1 RRRPGGEVAGEHHQP
16 EGGEGHP
23 AGDVDRLEPPPEAPE
38 QLHEPE
44 TGEAERHAD
53 AHDVGD
59 EPPDPSRDGV
69 LGGGS
74 GEHHREYRSDAG
86 GPPEGER
93 HPHHRRRPSPQAG
106 GTDVEA
112 ALPLQEAER
121 SPVGDRHRHDED
133 AHHHDHHSGDRGQFG
148 QVAPDHLGQRGGRR
162 SEGSEH
168 DREPG
173 DEQADPGEHPPR
185 RHRPGAHI
193 GGRVT
198 RHHGQV
204 AGKERQDTRRHE
216 RAHPPAESHYRLEKE
231 PGFRQTL
238 CHGTS
243 VPRKPRNSASPTLR
257 RSMRAP
263 AVLRPFLPTVPL
275 RADDKWMI
283 FLLWVTGVAMGWA
296 QVEPSSLVPFTR
308 IDLGVSQGGMSLI
321 LSIAR
326 FAAFFAVFVGAL
338 ADRIGRRRPLI
349 GSLALLLTA
358 TGLSALAPTPVLYG
372 AAQALARVGAA
383 ATAALAVVAMAEGVS
398 PPVRAYSI
406 SFFGAAASLG
416 SGISVMTLPLAES
429 VSWRLPHGLPAVFL
443 VVLPFLWR
451 RLPES

>member
-1 RRRPGGEVAGEHHQP
+1 
-16 EGGEGHP
+16 
-23 AGDVDRLEPPPEAPE
+23 
-38 QLHEPE
+38 
-44 TGEAERHAD
+44 
-53 AHDVGD
+53 
-59 EPPDPSRDGV
+59 
-69 LGGGS
+69 
-74 GEHHREYRSDAG
+74 
-86 GPPEGER
+86 
-93 HPHHRRRPSPQAG
+93 
-106 GTDVEA
+106 
-112 ALPLQEAER
+112 
-121 SPVGDRHRHDED
+121 
-133 AHHHDHHSGDRGQFG
+133 
-148 QVAPDHLGQRGGRR
+148 
-162 SEGSEH
+162 
-168 DREPG
+168 
-173 DEQADPGEHPPR
+173 
-185 RHRPGAHI
+185 
-193 GGRVT
+193 
-198 RHHGQV
+198 
-204 AGKERQDTRRHE
+204 
-216 RAHPPAESHYRLEKE
+216 
-231 PGFRQTL
+231 
-238 CHGTS
+238 
-243 VPRKPRNSASPTLR
+243 
-257 RSMRAP
+257 MRAP

-283 FLLWVTGVAMGWA
+283 LLLWVTGVAMGWA
-296 QVEPSSLVPFTR
+296 QGEPSSLVPFTR

-451 RLPES
+451 RLPESPLTGERLVVLPRMELFRGRWARRLTLVGLIGLLSSAFTAVGLAFTTERLIGDLGYPATTTILVTVGGGTLGGLGFFVGGRLADSWGRRPTSILSLTLALAGGLALYAATDLWVLWLAALASSFGAFAYIPSGGAHRSELFPTSLRGYANTAAGYLATVGSALGLLFGSLTIDRIGLFDTLALLGIGLVLAAILTALLPETLGVDLDRI